1 MKRPILFAAAVAVQV
16 AVLASMTLSHSRDVR
31 EGTRVTLHVVPIDP
45 EDLFRGQYV
54 QLGYDHSRLDLTK
67 MWEGPRPVDGGE
79 IWLRLEPRGAAWTT
93 TAARSTRGEP
103 LPGAVWMRGH
113 CGYLNGNTALTRLGI
128 EQFFVREGRGPQ
140 IEGAVRSGAVFAE
153 VAVGADGNPTLA
165 ALIVN
170 GERIE

>member
-1 MKRPILFAAAVAVQV
+1 MKRPIFFTAAVALQV
-16 AVLASMTLSHSRDVR
+16 AVLASMTRSHSLAVRD
-31 EGTRVTLHVVPIDP
+31 GTRVTMRVVPIDP

-54 QLGYDHSRLDLTK
+54 RLGYDHSRLDLTK

-79 IWLRLEPRGAAWTT
+79 IWLRLEPREGAWTA

-103 LPGAVWMRGH
+103 KPGAVWMRGH
-113 CGYLNGNTALTRLGI
+113 CGYLNGNTALTRFGI
-128 EQFFVREGRGPQ
+128 EEFYVREGRGPE
-140 IEGAVRSGAVFAE
+140 IEREVRSGAVFAE
-153 VAVGADGNPTLA
+153 VAVGDDGKPTLT

>member
-1 MKRPILFAAAVAVQV
+1 MKRPIFFAAAVAVQV

-31 EGTRVTLHVVPIDP
+31 EGTRVTLRVVPIDP

-79 IWLRLEPRGAAWTT
+79 IWLRLEPRGTAWTAM
-93 TAARSTRGEP
+93 AARSTRGEP
-103 LPGAVWMRGH
+103 IPGAVWMRGH
-113 CGYLNGNTALTRLGI
+113 CGFLSGNTALTRFGI

-140 IEGAVRSGAVFAE
+140 IESAVRSGAVFAE
-153 VAVGADGNPTLA
+153 VAVGADGTA
-165 ALIVN
+165 TMTALIVN
-170 GERIE
+170 GARIE